1 MSLPTADPSEKTAP
15 EQSAPEYTPLPW
27 KLPDLD
33 SLEEQREAL
42 YTPEERVRAWSET
55 ADVVKTYSDEMVTR
69 WKEEIDTLLV
79 FVRGCCRMEDV

>member
-1 MSLPTADPSEKTAP
+1 M
-15 EQSAPEYTPLPW
+15 
-27 KLPDLD
+27 D

-79 FVRGCCRMEDV
+79 FVRGCCRMEDVYLTDGPSRRAFSRRF

>member
-1 MSLPTADPSEKTAP
+1 M
-15 EQSAPEYTPLPW
+15 
-27 KLPDLD
+27 D

-79 FVRGCCRMEDV
+79 FVRGCCRIEDAHFTDKLSRRVFSRRS